1 MKFLVSILM
10 IISISACSDRGAG
23 SSIQDDFNKD
33 ITEIGCDID
42 KTPPSFKCVL
52 SDNTFFELSEHRGKV
67 VLLDFWAVWCPY
79 CNYSRPTLKT
89 IHNEFLDEP
98 DFIMLGISVNDK
110 IEKWQEY
117 IIEKELNWLQTQ
129 NSPNLGVDPKT
140 LFCVEGIP
148 TVIILD
154 RWGVIRA
161 KINPTNTDLISQ
173 KIKQLLGE

>member
-1 MKFLVSILM
+1 MKFLLPILLLFT
-10 IISISACSDRGAG
+10 ITACSDNSAG
-23 SSIQDDFNKD
+23 SSVPNDYTKN
-33 ITEIGCDID
+33 ITEIGCDLN

-52 SDNTFFELSEHRGKV
+52 SDNTFFVLSNQRGKV

-79 CNYSRPTLKT
+79 CNYSRPTLKN
-89 IHNEFLDEP
+89 IHKEFLDEP
-98 DFIMLGISVNDK
+98 DFVMLGISVNDK

-117 IIEKELNWLQTQ
+117 IIEKELVWLQTQ

-154 RWGVIRA
+154 KWGVIRG
-161 KINPTNTDLISQ
+161 KINPTNTEIISQ
-173 KIKQLLGE
+173 KIKELLAE